1 MRVNKIFTLEK
12 LKEKIA
18 SKYETF
24 TDNVILN
31 INGKTHWDVEKEQNL
46 LIYDDLNIKKG
57 QIIQLDFK

>member
-57 QIIQLDFK
+57 QII